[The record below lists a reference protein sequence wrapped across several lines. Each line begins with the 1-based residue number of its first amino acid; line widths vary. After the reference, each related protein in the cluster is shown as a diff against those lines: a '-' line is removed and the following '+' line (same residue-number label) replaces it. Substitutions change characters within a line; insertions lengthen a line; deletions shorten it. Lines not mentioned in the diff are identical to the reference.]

1 MPGESQGW
9 GSLVVCS
16 LWGCTELDMTEAT
29 KQQQQLTHTHKN
41 MVCRVS
47 ASQSRTEGKV
57 GTAER
62 KELNNW
68 HGDIDVSF
76 GL

>member
-1 MPGESQGW
+1 
-9 GSLVVCS
+9 
-16 LWGCTELDMTEAT
+16 MTEAT